1 LEVSLEYATLK
12 SPGLGARLGGQTLLA
27 RALALISL
35 RTRDAAFQ
43 PGRFRPYLASLL
55 ALLTAMPISLAFPHI
70 DPVLIDIGPLPI
82 RWYALAYIAGL
93 LLGWAYARRLVQRK
107 DLWGSAKAPSAID
120 VDDLLV
126 YAAMGVIF
134 GGRLG
139 YVVFYN
145 PAFYLAHPLEIF
157 ALWNGGMSFHGG
169 LAGTILAAY
178 ILAKRRG
185 ISALSLTDVCAA
197 AVPIGIFLGRI
208 ANFIKPELWGR
219 PSDVAWAIVFPG
231 AGPLPRHPSQL
242 YEAGLEG
249 FVLFFAL
256 RLAIHWGSLER
267 PGLVSGLFAVGYGLA
282 RIACEFFREPD
293 PQLGFLIGGATM
305 GMLLSLPL
313 LAAGIILIGH
323 AQRKRL

>member
-1 LEVSLEYATLK
+1 
-12 SPGLGARLGGQTLLA
+12 
-27 RALALISL
+27 
-35 RTRDAAFQ
+35 
-43 PGRFRPYLASLL
+43 
-55 ALLTAMPISLAFPHI
+55 MPVSLAFPNI
-70 DPVLIDIGPLPI
+70 DPVLITIGPLPI

-93 LLGWAYARRLVQRK
+93 LLGWVYARRLVRGK
-107 DLWGSAKAPSAID
+107 DVWGSTKAPAPDDI
-120 VDDLLV
+120 DDLLV

-145 PAFYLAHPLEIF
+145 PAYYLAHPLEIF
-157 ALWNGGMSFHGG
+157 ALWNGGMSVHGG
-169 LAGTILAAY
+169 LAGTILAIY
-178 ILAKRRG
+178 ILAQRRG
-185 ISALSLTDVCAA
+185 ISPLSLSDVCAA

-219 PSDVAWAIVFPG
+219 PTDVPWAMVFPG

-256 RLAIHWGSLER
+256 RLAIRRGSLER
-267 PGLVSGLFAVGYGLA
+267 PGLLSGLFAIGYALA
-282 RIACEFFREPD
+282 RMACEFFREPD

-313 LAAGIILIGH
+313 LAAGVILV
-323 AQRKRL
+323 ARARRKSLR